1 VRSLAPREASLGEAL
16 ALGPVLLSRAAS
28 ERVPWIA
35 ATVVRGPAVLLGAGQ
50 RAGRVV
56 RLDACAAAGTPVF
69 RRATAGTAAFVERR
83 AIVWTLAL
91 PHVAALVV
99 DATPRTLLN
108 RNVRGF
114 LKGFRQAGAAAHYF
128 GREWIS
134 VRHRPAALLG
144 FEATPE
150 GAVLIEVV
158 AGVEASIALP
168 EALATAGE
176 QAVDRWLG
184 KVPAG
189 LAEVMAG
196 DPLEIAGTV
205 MSTVSVRAAEPDER
219 MAAIEVAPLSP
230 VTREDDPMPE
240 GFVARPGERVP
251 IGWID
256 VGVGPS
262 GEAWI
267 GGDVLVPAYART
279 AMARGEDLGD
289 VPVDGATLADLRAA
303 VRRSAP

>member
-1 VRSLAPREASLGEAL
+1 MRSLAPREASPGEAL
-16 ALGPVLLSRAAS
+16 ALGPALLSRAAS
-28 ERVPWIA
+28 ERIPWIA

-56 RLDACAAAGTPVF
+56 HLDACAAAGAPVF
-69 RRATAGTAAFVERR
+69 RRATAGTAAFVGRQ

-91 PHVAALVV
+91 PHVAALVA

-114 LKGFRQAGAAAHYF
+114 LRGLRRAGAAAHYF

-134 VRHRPAALLG
+134 LRHRPAVLLG
-144 FEATPE
+144 FEATPD
-150 GAVLIEVV
+150 GAVLMEVM
-158 AGVEASIALP
+158 AGVDASIALP
-168 EALATAGE
+168 GALATAGE

-189 LAEVMAG
+189 LGDVMAG
-196 DPLEIAGTV
+196 DPLEIAGSV
-205 MSTVSVRAAEPDER
+205 MSAVSLFAAEADER
-219 MAAIEVAPLSP
+219 MPAIEIAPLSP
-230 VTREDDPMPE
+230 VIHEDDPMPS
-240 GFVARPGERVP
+240 GFVAGVGERVP

-262 GEAWI
+262 GAVWI

-279 AMARGEDLGD
+279 AIARGDELGD
-289 VPVDGATLADLRAA
+289 VPVDGAMLADLHAA
-303 VRRSAP
+303 AGRSGP

>member
-1 VRSLAPREASLGEAL
+1 MLLGEGERGLAEAL
-16 ALGPVLLSRAAS
+16 ALGPALLARAEA
-28 ERVPWIA
+28 ERVPSLIA
-35 ATVVRGPAVLLGAGQ
+35 SVVRGPAVVLGAAQ
-50 RAGRVV
+50 RAGRVL
-56 RLDACAAAGTPVF
+56 RLDACAARGTPVL
-69 RRATAGTAAFVERR
+69 RRATSGPAAYVGEQ
-83 AIVWTLAL
+83 AILWTLAL
-91 PHVAALVV
+91 PHVAALVP
-99 DATPRTLLN
+99 DATARTLLN

-114 LKGFRQAGAAAHYF
+114 LKGFRQAGAIAHYF

-144 FEATPE
+144 FEATPD

-176 QAVDRWLG
+176 HAVDRWLG